1 MQDEVN
7 EKVVS
12 LAIKTSKLTAEVLQK
27 AMKALLAKGKGQ
39 LTKAPHGKITM
50 RQLMKQGEKVS
61 NIEITDQNI
70 KAFDPIARKSGLD
83 YNVKKIENGKP
94 PTYLVSFKGKDI
106 DVMTEAFREFTA
118 KKLGRDKKPSIRK
131 LLSCLQNAVYVLLD
145 NVIFPD
151 FLFQL
156 AIIGVKGF
164 FLRLECFIFLLQRG
178 GIGELCNARRFECL
192 CRSFMVY
199 LDNVSVNGNLPKICR
214 HVPGG
219 DELHF
224 FKN

>member
-118 KKLGRDKKPSIRK
+118 KKLGRDKKPSI
-131 LLSCLQNAVYVLLD
+131 STECLYYKACITATIFHRFIICISILHSNLQSNILFKWLWKDKAKF
-145 NVIFPD
+145 IFP
-151 FLFQL
+151 
-156 AIIGVKGF
+156 
-164 FLRLECFIFLLQRG
+164 
-178 GIGELCNARRFECL
+178 
-192 CRSFMVY
+192 S
-199 LDNVSVNGNLPKICR
+199 
-214 HVPGG
+214 
-219 DELHF
+219 
-224 FKN
+224 